1 MARAKKTFCVVAYD
15 IKEDR
20 KRARVS
26 KILEKY
32 GIRVNFSVF
41 ECMFTDIQLLQVQE
55 KIKKIL
61 DKRSDTVIYYP
72 ICVNCYTKIIY
83 QPAPVSYT
91 HLTLPTKLEV

>member
-26 KILEKY
+26 KILERY

-61 DKRSDTVIYYP
+61 NKRSDTVIYYP

-83 QPAPVSYT
+83 QPAHRQTSRTIEIV
-91 HLTLPTKLEV
+91 

>member
-41 ECMFTDIQLLQVQE
+41 ECMFTDIKLLQVQE
-55 KIKKIL
+55 KIKKYWINA
-61 DKRSDTVIYYP
+61 P
-72 ICVNCYTKIIY
+72 I
-83 QPAPVSYT
+83 QSYT
-91 HLTLPTKLEV
+91 IRFASIVIQKSYINRHIAKRPAL

>member
-72 ICVNCYTKIIY
+72 ICVNCYTKVIY
-83 QPAPVSYT
+83 QPAHRQTSRTIAIV
-91 HLTLPTKLEV
+91 

>member
-15 IKEDR
+15 IKEDG

-83 QPAPVSYT
+83 QPAHRQTSRTIEIV
-91 HLTLPTKLEV
+91 

>member
-72 ICVNCYTKIIY
+72 ICVNCYTKVIY
-83 QPAPVSYT
+83 QPAHRQTSRTIEIV
-91 HLTLPTKLEV
+91 

>member
-72 ICVNCYTKIIY
+72 ICVNWYTKIIY
-83 QPAPVSYT
+83 QPAHRQTSRTIEIV
-91 HLTLPTKLEV
+91 